1 VNKLKIISIHMQ
13 NFGPYINE
21 TIDFLELNEQRL
33 FLLEGKTGCGK
44 STIIDGVVFALY
56 GQDTKGRDEG
66 VRRNSAPEGVN
77 AEVSLEFEVEGAT
90 YRINRS
96 PQMKDPETGKTKKN
110 HSVDLAEI
118 DVNGTV
124 IAGRS
129 WDAVKEVSKQV
140 SDIIRLDVQQF
151 TKIVVLP
158 QGQFSKFLSSKSEER
173 QKLLEAIFPIDDW
186 KAIQATVKSL
196 AGDAR
201 TLKASLLDTAKQ
213 SAAVV
218 KNHTNTLLEISEDEH
233 DSERFKSIGEV
244 NKMYSESIEVLE
256 EASPKLEKQKADLL
270 AKQEELEEEKH
281 RIGDVERQNANI
293 EKLANLVKGK
303 EALNKLALTIEEN
316 QQALKNHHEAK
327 RLDAIWK
334 ALDTAKS
341 NVDTNE
347 ESITELL
354 KESQIK
360 ESTENLTQE
369 YIKHRVEKLGL
380 KISILKELASDQ
392 KQHKKLLSSLSGLEK
407 VFKLAKERCG
417 ELVLEQHQD
426 WACKIAQHSLTE
438 GEPCLVCGSEVH
450 PSPSLDNTESS
461 GALEKAIKQAEG
473 AEQKLLFANRK
484 VDELDLSIKEGLTL
498 LGIKENA
505 DLPSVDQY
513 TNMKSSFESLR
524 TLLVKR
530 DTLGDS
536 QTDCQNAWDSA
547 EKPTDMDSSD
557 RISAALMDNEMELK
571 LTNDVEDY
579 KANRAIN
586 NAELETDDIKEAEGK
601 SEVDVTTDKNNLN
614 IELNRFNGEKRTH
627 VVASARLTDLK
638 TSSSLLAEAKKE
650 YTNFASSVS
659 DLQWV
664 DEHLRGVNKG
674 GNMQMDIVA
683 WILRRWFEAALA
695 NANKR
700 LAQIGSGR
708 YSLEMTQTG
717 KQDKKTGLNIGVID
731 ALSDSL
737 QPRSTASLSGGESF
751 YISLALALGMSDVVS
766 EEAGGITLG
775 TLFID
780 EGFGTLDPETLD
792 DVMGVIDDVGGN
804 DRVIGLISH
813 VEALKQRIPSR
824 ISVTKEGDGTSTT
837 KVEA

>member
-1 VNKLKIISIHMQ
+1 MRIIRIHMK

-21 TIDFLELNEQRL
+21 KIDFRELNEQRL

-44 STIIDGVVFALY
+44 STIIDGVVFALF

-66 VRRNSAPEGVN
+66 VRRNSAPEGAN
-77 AEVSLEFEVEGAT
+77 AEVSLEFEVEGTT
-90 YRINRS
+90 YKINRS

-201 TLKASLLDTAKQ
+201 TQKASLLDTAKQ

-218 KNHTNTLLEISEDEH
+218 KNHTNTLLEISVDEN
-233 DSERFKSIGEV
+233 DSERFKSIAEV
-244 NKMYSESIEVLE
+244 DKMYSESVEVLKE
-256 EASPKLEKQKADLL
+256 TSPKLEKQNAEIL
-270 AKQEELEEEKH
+270 AKQKELDEEKK
-281 RIGDVERQNANI
+281 RIEDVERQNLNI
-293 EKLANLVKGK
+293 
-303 EALNKLALTIEEN
+303 NKLADLAKEKETLDKLAPTIEEH

-341 NVDTNE
+341 NIDANE

-360 ESTENLTQE
+360 ESIESLTQE
-369 YIKHRVEKLGL
+369 DITERVEELSL
-380 KISILKELASDQ
+380 KISILKDLDSDHQ
-392 KQHKKLLSSLSGLEK
+392 QHKKLLDSLSGLEE
-407 VFKLAKERCG
+407 VFKSAKERCG

-426 WACKIAQHSLTE
+426 WACKIAQHSLIE
-438 GEPCLVCGSEVH
+438 GEPCLVCGSENH
-450 PSPSLDNTESS
+450 PNPALDDTESS
-461 GALEKAIKQAEG
+461 GALEVAIKQAEE
-473 AEQKLLFANRK
+473 AEQKLLLANEK
-484 VDELDLSIKEGLTL
+484 VDELDLFVKEGLTL
-498 LGIKENA
+498 LGLKEHT

-513 TNMKSSFESLR
+513 VSMKSSFDSLR

-530 DTLGDS
+530 DTLVDS
-536 QTDCQNAWDSA
+536 KTDCQNAWDSA
-547 EKPTDMDSSD
+547 EKPTAMDSSEG
-557 RISAALMDNEMELK
+557 ISAALLDNETELK
-571 LTNDVEDY
+571 LTKDVEEY
-579 KANRAIN
+579 NAKRAIN
-586 NAELETDDIKEAEGK
+586 YADLDTDDVKEAEGK
-601 SEVDVTTDKNNLN
+601 SIVDVSKDKDNLN
-614 IELNRFNGEKRTH
+614 IKMNRFNSEKRTYI
-627 VVASARLTDLK
+627 VAKARLTDLK
-638 TSSSLLAEAKKE
+638 SSSASLEEAKEE

>member
-1 VNKLKIISIHMQ
+1 MK
-13 NFGPYINE
+13 NFGPYVNE
-21 TIDFLELNEQRL
+21 TIDFRELNEQRL

-66 VRRNSAPEGVN
+66 VRRNSAPDGAN
-77 AEVSLEFEVEGAT
+77 AEVTLEFEVDGT
-90 YRINRS
+90 MYRINRS
-96 PQMKDPETGKTKKN
+96 PQMKDPETGKKKKS

-118 DVNGTV
+118 DVNGSV

-129 WDAVKEVSKQV
+129 WSAIKEVAERV
-140 SDIIRLDVQQF
+140 AEIIRLDVHQF
-151 TKIVVLP
+151 TRIVVLP
-158 QGQFSKFLSSKSEER
+158 QGQFSKFLRSKSEER
-173 QKLLEAIFPIDDW
+173 QALLEAIFPIDDW
-186 KAIQATVKSL
+186 KAIQATVKNL
-196 AGDAR
+196 AADAR
-201 TLKASLLDTAKQ
+201 TQKASLLDAAKQ

-218 KNHTNTLLEISEDEH
+218 KSHTNTLLEISEDEH
-233 DSERFKSIGEV
+233 DSERFKSIADV
-244 NKMYSESIEVLE
+244 NNMHLESVEVLE
-256 EASPKLEKQKADLL
+256 EVSPKLEKENAELL
-270 AKQEELEEEKH
+270 AKQEELEEEKN
-281 RIGDVERQNANI
+281 RIQDVERQNANI
-293 EKLANLVKGK
+293 KKLANLKREK
-303 EALNKLALTIEEN
+303 ETLDKLAPSIEEN

-334 ALDTAKS
+334 ALDKAKS
-341 NVDTNE
+341 NVNTNE
-347 ESITELL
+347 ESITKLL
-354 KESQIK
+354 NESQI
-360 ESTENLTQE
+360 EASIEDLTQE
-369 YIKHRVEKLGL
+369 YCTEWVD
-380 KISILKELASDQ
+380 ELASKISVLRDLDSDQ
-392 KQHKKLLSSLSGLEK
+392 QEHINLLGSLSGLEEE
-407 VFKLAKERCG
+407 FKSAKERCG

-426 WACKIAQHSLTE
+426 WACKIAQQSLID
-438 GEPCLVCGSEVH
+438 GEPCLVCGSENH
-450 PSPSLDNTESS
+450 PSPAIDNMESS
-461 GALEKAIKQAEG
+461 GALEGAIGKAEK
-473 AEQKLLFANRK
+473 AEQKLLLANQK
-484 VDELDLSIKEGLTL
+484 VKELDLSIKEGLAL
-498 LGIKENA
+498 LGLKEHT

-513 TNMKSSFESLR
+513 VSLKSSFDSLR

-530 DTLGDS
+530 DTLVAT

-547 EKPTDMDSSD
+547 ERPTGMDSSEG
-557 RISAALMDNEMELK
+557 ISAALLDNEKELEFTK
-571 LTNDVEDY
+571 NVEGY
-579 KANRAIN
+579 QAKRAIN
-586 NAELETDDIKEAEGK
+586 ESELDTDDVKEAEGK
-601 SEVDVTTDKNNLN
+601 SVVDISKDKDNLEIEV
-614 IELNRFNGEKRTH
+614 NRFNIEKRTH
-627 VVASARLTDLK
+627 VVAMARLNDLK
-638 TSSSLLAEAKKE
+638 TSSASLAEAKEE

-813 VEALKQRIPSR
+813 VESLKQRISSR

-837 KVEA
+837 KVQA

>member
-1 VNKLKIISIHMQ
+1 MKIISIRMK
-13 NFGPYINE
+13 NFGPYVNE
-21 TIDFLELNEQRL
+21 TIDFRELNEQRL

-66 VRRNSAPEGVN
+66 VRRNSAPDGAN
-77 AEVSLEFEVEGAT
+77 AEVTLEFEVDGT
-90 YRINRS
+90 MYRINRS
-96 PQMKDPETGKTKKN
+96 PQMKDAETGKKKKN

-118 DVNGTV
+118 DVNGSV

-129 WDAVKEVSKQV
+129 WSAIKEVAERV
-140 SDIIRLDVQQF
+140 AEIIRLDVHQF
-151 TKIVVLP
+151 TRIVVLP
-158 QGQFSKFLSSKSEER
+158 QGQFSKFLRSKSEER
-173 QKLLEAIFPIDDW
+173 QALLEAIFPVDDW
-186 KAIQATVKSL
+186 KAIQATVKNL
-196 AGDAR
+196 AADAK
-201 TLKASLLDTAKQ
+201 TQKASLLDAAKQ

-218 KNHTNTLLEISEDEH
+218 KSHTNTLLEISEDEH
-233 DSERFKSIGEV
+233 DSERFKSIADV
-244 NKMYSESIEVLE
+244 NNMHLESVEVLAE
-256 EASPKLEKQKADLL
+256 VSPKLEKENAELL
-270 AKQEELEEEKH
+270 AKEEELEEEKN
-281 RIGDVERQNANI
+281 RIQDVERQNTNI
-293 EKLANLVKGK
+293 KKLANLKREK
-303 EALNKLALTIEEN
+303 ETLDKLAPSIEEN

-334 ALDTAKS
+334 ALDKAKS
-341 NVDTNE
+341 NVNANE
-347 ESITELL
+347 ERITKLL
-354 KESQIK
+354 NESQI
-360 ESTENLTQE
+360 EASIEDLTQE
-369 YIKHRVEKLGL
+369 YCTEWVD
-380 KISILKELASDQ
+380 ELASKISVLRDLDSNQ
-392 KQHKKLLSSLSGLEK
+392 QEHIKLLGSLSGLEEE
-407 VFKLAKERCG
+407 FKSAKERCG

-426 WACKIAQHSLTE
+426 WACKIAQHSLID
-438 GEPCLVCGSEVH
+438 GEPCLVCGSENH
-450 PSPSLDNTESS
+450 PSPAIDNMESS
-461 GALEKAIKQAEG
+461 GALGGAIEQAEE
-473 AEQKLLFANRK
+473 AEQKLLLADQK
-484 VDELDLSIKEGLTL
+484 VKDLDLSIKEGLAL
-498 LGIKENA
+498 LGLKEHT

-513 TNMKSSFESLR
+513 VSMKSSFDSLR

-530 DTLGDS
+530 DTLVDS

-547 EKPTDMDSSD
+547 ERPTDMDSSEG
-557 RISAALMDNEMELK
+557 ISAALLDNETELE
-571 LTNDVEDY
+571 LTKNVEGY
-579 KANRAIN
+579 QAKRAIN
-586 NAELETDDIKEAEGK
+586 ESELDTDDVKEAEGK
-601 SEVDVTTDKNNLN
+601 SVVDISKDKDNLE
-614 IELNRFNGEKRTH
+614 IEMNRFNIEKGTH
-627 VVASARLTDLK
+627 VVAMARLNALK
-638 TSSSLLAEAKKE
+638 TSSASLAEAKEE

-674 GNMQMDIVA
+674 GNLQMDIVA

-813 VEALKQRIPSR
+813 VESLKQRISSR

-837 KVEA
+837 KVQA

>member
-1 VNKLKIISIHMQ
+1 MK
-13 NFGPYINE
+13 NFGPYVNE
-21 TIDFLELNEQRL
+21 TIDFRELNEQRL

-66 VRRNSAPEGVN
+66 VRRNSAPDGAN
-77 AEVSLEFEVEGAT
+77 AEVTLEFEVDGT
-90 YRINRS
+90 MYRINRS
-96 PQMKDPETGKTKKN
+96 PQMKDPETGKKKKN

-118 DVNGTV
+118 DVNGSV

-129 WDAVKEVSKQV
+129 WSAIKEVAERV
-140 SDIIRLDVQQF
+140 AEIIRLDVHQF
-151 TKIVVLP
+151 TRIVVLP
-158 QGQFSKFLSSKSEER
+158 QGQFSKFLRSKSEER
-173 QKLLEAIFPIDDW
+173 QALLEAIFPIDDW
-186 KAIQATVKSL
+186 KAIQATVKNL
-196 AGDAR
+196 AADAR
-201 TLKASLLDTAKQ
+201 TQKASLLDAAKQ

-218 KNHTNTLLEISEDEH
+218 KSHTNTLLEISEDEH
-233 DSERFKSIGEV
+233 DSERFKSIADV
-244 NKMYSESIEVLE
+244 NNMHLESVEVLAE
-256 EASPKLEKQKADLL
+256 VSPKLEKENTELL
-270 AKQEELEEEKH
+270 AKQEELEEEKN
-281 RIGDVERQNANI
+281 RIQDVERQNANI
-293 EKLANLVKGK
+293 KKLANLKREK
-303 EALNKLALTIEEN
+303 ETLDKLAPSIEEN

-327 RLDAIWK
+327 RLDAIWR
-334 ALDTAKS
+334 ALDKAKS
-341 NVDTNE
+341 NVNANE
-347 ESITELL
+347 ESITKLL
-354 KESQIK
+354 NESQI
-360 ESTENLTQE
+360 EASIEDLTQE
-369 YIKHRVEKLGL
+369 YCTEWVD
-380 KISILKELASDQ
+380 ELASKISVLTDLDSDQ
-392 KQHKKLLSSLSGLEK
+392 QKHIKLLGSLSGLEEE
-407 VFKLAKERCG
+407 FKSAKERCG

-426 WACKIAQHSLTE
+426 WACKIAQHSLID
-438 GEPCLVCGSEVH
+438 GEPCLVCGSENH
-450 PSPSLDNTESS
+450 PSPAIDNMESS
-461 GALEKAIKQAEG
+461 GALEGAIEKAEK
-473 AEQKLLFANRK
+473 AEQKLLLANQK
-484 VDELDLSIKEGLTL
+484 VKELDLSIKEGLAL
-498 LGIKENA
+498 LGLKEHT

-513 TNMKSSFESLR
+513 VSLKSNFDSLR

-530 DTLGDS
+530 DTLVAT

-547 EKPTDMDSSD
+547 ERPTGMDSSEG
-557 RISAALMDNEMELK
+557 ISAALLDNEKELEFTK
-571 LTNDVEDY
+571 NVEGY
-579 KANRAIN
+579 QAKRAIN
-586 NAELETDDIKEAEGK
+586 ESELDTDDVKEAEGK
-601 SEVDVTTDKNNLN
+601 SEVDVSKDK
-614 IELNRFNGEKRTH
+614 EKFDAEMNRFNIEKRTH
-627 VVASARLTDLK
+627 VVAKARLTDLK
-638 TSSSLLAEAKKE
+638 TSSATLADAKEE

-737 QPRSTASLSGGESF
+737 KPRSTASLSGGESF

-813 VEALKQRIPSR
+813 VESLKQRISSR

-837 KVEA
+837 KVQA

>member
-1 VNKLKIISIHMQ
+1 LKIIRIHMK
-13 NFGPYINE
+13 NFGPYVNE
-21 TIDFLELNEQRL
+21 TIDFRELNEQRL

-66 VRRNSAPEGVN
+66 VRRNSAPEGAN
-77 AEVSLEFEVEGAT
+77 AEVTLEFEVDGT
-90 YRINRS
+90 MYRINRS
-96 PQMKDPETGKTKKN
+96 PQMKDPETGKKKKN
-110 HSVDLAEI
+110 HSVALAEI
-118 DVNGTV
+118 DVNGSV
-124 IAGRS
+124 IAGRTWS
-129 WDAVKEVSKQV
+129 AIKGVTEEVAR
-140 SDIIRLDVQQF
+140 IIRLDVHQF
-151 TKIVVLP
+151 TRIVVLP

-173 QKLLEAIFPIDDW
+173 QALLEAIFPIDDW
-186 KAIQATVKSL
+186 KAIQSTVKNL
-196 AGDAR
+196 AADAR
-201 TLKASLLDTAKQ
+201 NQTTSLLDAAKQ

-218 KNHTNTLLEISEDEH
+218 KSHTNILLELSEDEH
-233 DSERFKSIGEV
+233 DSERFKSIAEV
-244 NKMYSESIEVLE
+244 NKMYSESVEVLAE
-256 EASPKLEKQKADLL
+256 VSPKLEEKNAELL
-270 AKQEELEEEKH
+270 AKQEELEEEKN
-281 RIGDVERQNANI
+281 RIQDVERRNANI
-293 EKLANLVKGK
+293 EKLANLNK
-303 EALNKLALTIEEN
+303 EKEILDTLAPSIEEH

-327 RLDAIWK
+327 RLDGIWK
-334 ALDTAKS
+334 ALDKAKS
-341 NVDTNE
+341 NVNANE

-354 KESQIK
+354 NESQI
-360 ESTENLTQE
+360 EASIEDLTQE
-369 YIKHRVEKLGL
+369 YCTERVDELAL
-380 KISILKELASDQ
+380 KISILRDLDSDRQ
-392 KQHKKLLSSLSGLEK
+392 EHTRLHGSLSGLEEE
-407 VFKLAKERCG
+407 FKSAKERCG

-426 WACKIAQHSLTE
+426 WACKIAQHSLIE
-438 GEPCLVCGSEVH
+438 GEPCLVCGSENH
-450 PSPSLDNTESS
+450 PSPAIDNMESS
-461 GALEKAIKQAEG
+461 GALEGAIEQAEE
-473 AEQKLLFANRK
+473 AEQKLLLANQK
-484 VDELDLSIKEGLTL
+484 VNELDLSIKEGLGL
-498 LGIKENA
+498 LGLKEHT

-513 TNMKSSFESLR
+513 VSMKSSFDSLR

-530 DTLGDS
+530 DTLVDS

-547 EKPTDMDSSD
+547 ERPTGMDSSEG
-557 RISAALMDNEMELK
+557 ISAALLDNETEQELT
-571 LTNDVEDY
+571 TNVEGY
-579 KANRAIN
+579 QAKRAIN
-586 NAELETDDIKEAEGK
+586 ESELDTDDVKEAEGK
-601 SEVDVTTDKNNLN
+601 SEVDVSKDK
-614 IELNRFNGEKRTH
+614 EKFDAEMNRFDIEKRTH
-627 VVASARLTDLK
+627 AVAKARLTDLK
-638 TSSSLLAEAKKE
+638 TSSATLAEAKEE

-664 DEHLRGVNKG
+664 DEHLRGVNRG

-813 VEALKQRIPSR
+813 VESLKQRISSR
-824 ISVTKEGDGTSTT
+824 ISVKKEGDGTSTT

>member
-1 VNKLKIISIHMQ
+1 MKIIGIHMK
-13 NFGPYINE
+13 NFGPYVNE
-21 TIDFLELNEQRL
+21 TIDFRELNEQRL

-66 VRRNSAPEGVN
+66 VRRNSAPEGAN
-77 AEVSLEFEVEGAT
+77 AEVTLEFEVDGT
-90 YRINRS
+90 MYRINRS
-96 PQMKDPETGKTKKN
+96 PQMKDPETGKKKKN
-110 HSVDLAEI
+110 HSVALAEI
-118 DVNGTV
+118 DVNGSV

-129 WDAVKEVSKQV
+129 WSAIKEVAERV
-140 SDIIRLDVQQF
+140 AEIIRLDVHQF
-151 TKIVVLP
+151 TRIVVLP
-158 QGQFSKFLSSKSEER
+158 QGQFSKFLRSKSEER
-173 QKLLEAIFPIDDW
+173 QALLEAIFPIDDW
-186 KAIQATVKSL
+186 KAIQASVNKL
-196 AGDAR
+196 AGEAKKE
-201 TLKASLLDTAKQ
+201 KASLLDAAKQ

-218 KNHTNTLLEISEDEH
+218 KSHTNTLLELSGDEH
-233 DSERFKSIGEV
+233 DSERFKSIADV
-244 NKMYSESIEVLE
+244 NNMHLESVEVLAE
-256 EASPKLEKQKADLL
+256 VSSKLEEKNAELL
-270 AKQEELEEEKH
+270 AKQEELDEDKN
-281 RIGDVERQNANI
+281 RIQDVERRNANI
-293 EKLANLVKGK
+293 KKLAILKK
-303 EALNKLALTIEEN
+303 EKETLDKLAPSIEEN

-334 ALDTAKS
+334 ALDKAKS
-341 NVDTNE
+341 NVNANE
-347 ESITELL
+347 KSITKLL
-354 KESQIK
+354 NESQI
-360 ESTENLTQE
+360 EASIEDLTQE
-369 YIKHRVEKLGL
+369 YCTERVDELAP
-380 KISILKELASDQ
+380 KISILRDLDSDQ
-392 KQHKKLLSSLSGLEK
+392 QEHTKLHGSLSGLEEE
-407 VFKLAKERCG
+407 FKSAKERCG
-417 ELVLEQHQD
+417 GLVLEQHQD
-426 WACKIAQHSLTE
+426 WACKIAQHSLID
-438 GEPCLVCGSEVH
+438 GEPCLVCGSENH
-450 PSPSLDNTESS
+450 PSPAIDNMESS
-461 GALEKAIKQAEG
+461 GALEGAIEQAEE
-473 AEQKLLFANRK
+473 AEQKLLLANQK
-484 VDELDLSIKEGLTL
+484 VKELDLSIKEGLAL
-498 LGIKENA
+498 LGLKEHT

-513 TNMKSSFESLR
+513 VSMKSSFDSLR

-530 DTLGDS
+530 DTLVDS

-547 EKPTDMDSSD
+547 ERPTGMDSSEG
-557 RISAALMDNEMELK
+557 ISAALLDNETEQELT
-571 LTNDVEDY
+571 TNVEGY
-579 KANRAIN
+579 QAKRAIN
-586 NAELETDDIKEAEGK
+586 ESELDTDDVKEAEGK
-601 SEVDVTTDKNNLN
+601 SEVNVSKDK
-614 IELNRFNGEKRTH
+614 EKFDAEMNRFNIEKRTH
-627 VVASARLTDLK
+627 VVAKARLTDLK
-638 TSSSLLAEAKKE
+638 TSSATLAEAKEE

-695 NANKR
+695 NANNR

-813 VEALKQRIPSR
+813 VESLKQRISSR
-824 ISVTKEGDGTSTT
+824 ISVKKEGDGTSTT

>member
-1 VNKLKIISIHMQ
+1 MK
-13 NFGPYINE
+13 NFGPYVNE
-21 TIDFLELNEQRL
+21 TIDFRELNEQRL

-66 VRRNSAPEGVN
+66 VRRNSAQEGAN
-77 AEVSLEFEVEGAT
+77 AEVTLEFEVDGT
-90 YRINRS
+90 MYRINRS
-96 PQMKDPETGKTKKN
+96 PQMKDPETGKKKKN
-110 HSVDLAEI
+110 HSVALAEI
-118 DVNGTV
+118 DVNGSV

-129 WDAVKEVSKQV
+129 WSAIKEVAERV
-140 SDIIRLDVQQF
+140 AEIIRLDVHQF
-151 TKIVVLP
+151 TRIVVLP
-158 QGQFSKFLSSKSEER
+158 QGQFSKFLRSKSEER
-173 QKLLEAIFPIDDW
+173 QALLEAIFPIDDW
-186 KAIQATVKSL
+186 KAIQATVKNL
-196 AGDAR
+196 AADAR
-201 TLKASLLDTAKQ
+201 TQKASLLDAAKQ

-218 KNHTNTLLEISEDEH
+218 KSHTNTLLELSEDEH
-233 DSERFKSIGEV
+233 DSERFKSIADV
-244 NKMYSESIEVLE
+244 NIMHLESVEVLAE
-256 EASPKLEKQKADLL
+256 VSSKLEEKNAELL
-270 AKQEELEEEKH
+270 AKQEELEEEKN
-281 RIGDVERQNANI
+281 RIQDLERRNANI
-293 EKLANLVKGK
+293 KKLANLNK
-303 EALNKLALTIEEN
+303 EKETLDTLAPSIEEN

-334 ALDTAKS
+334 ALDKAKS
-341 NVDTNE
+341 NVNANE

-354 KESQIK
+354 NESQI
-360 ESTENLTQE
+360 EASIEDLSQE
-369 YIKHRVEKLGL
+369 YCTERIDELAP
-380 KISILKELASDQ
+380 KISILRDLDSDKREHTKLLGSLSELA
-392 KQHKKLLSSLSGLEK
+392 EE
-407 VFKLAKERCG
+407 FKLAKERCG

-426 WACKIAQHSLTE
+426 WACKIAQHSLID
-438 GEPCLVCGSEVH
+438 GEPCLVCGSENH
-450 PSPSLDNTESS
+450 PSPAIDNMELS
-461 GALEKAIKQAEG
+461 GALEGAIEQAEE
-473 AEQKLLFANRK
+473 ARQKLLLANQK
-484 VDELDLSIKEGLTL
+484 VEELDLSIKEGLAL
-498 LGIKENA
+498 LGLKEHT
-505 DLPSVDQY
+505 DLTSVDQY
-513 TNMKSSFESLR
+513 VSMKSSFDSLR
-524 TLLVKR
+524 TLLDKR
-530 DTLGDS
+530 DTLVDS

-547 EKPTDMDSSD
+547 ERPTGMDSSEG
-557 RISAALMDNEMELK
+557 ISAALLDNETELEFTK
-571 LTNDVEDY
+571 NVEGY
-579 KANRAIN
+579 QAKRAIN
-586 NAELETDDIKEAEGK
+586 ESELDTDDVKEAEGQ
-601 SEVDVTTDKNNLN
+601 SEVDVSKDK
-614 IELNRFNGEKRTH
+614 EKFDAEMNRFNTEKRTH
-627 VVASARLTDLK
+627 VVAKARLNDLK
-638 TSSSLLAEAKKE
+638 TSSATLAEAKEE
-650 YTNFASSVS
+650 YSNFASSVS

-813 VEALKQRIPSR
+813 VESLKQRISSR

-837 KVEA
+837 IVEA

>member
-1 VNKLKIISIHMQ
+1 LKIIRIHMK
-13 NFGPYINE
+13 NFGPYVNE
-21 TIDFLELNEQRL
+21 TIDFRELNEQRL

-66 VRRNSAPEGVN
+66 VRRNSAPEGAN
-77 AEVSLEFEVEGAT
+77 AEVTLEFEVDGT
-90 YRINRS
+90 MYRINRS
-96 PQMKDPETGKTKKN
+96 PQMKDPETGKKKKN
-110 HSVDLAEI
+110 HSVALAEI
-118 DVNGTV
+118 DVNGSV
-124 IAGRS
+124 IAGRTWS
-129 WDAVKEVSKQV
+129 AIKGVTEEVAR
-140 SDIIRLDVQQF
+140 IIRLDVHQF
-151 TKIVVLP
+151 TRIVVLP

-173 QKLLEAIFPIDDW
+173 QALLEAIFPIDDW
-186 KAIQATVKSL
+186 KAIQTTVKNL
-196 AGDAR
+196 AAEAR
-201 TLKASLLDTAKQ
+201 NQGASLLDAAKQ

-218 KNHTNTLLEISEDEH
+218 KSHTNTLLELSEDEH
-233 DSERFKSIGEV
+233 DSERFKSIADV
-244 NKMYSESIEVLE
+244 NNMHLESVEVLAE
-256 EASPKLEKQKADLL
+256 VSPKLEEKNAELL
-270 AKQEELEEEKH
+270 AKQEELEEDKN
-281 RIGDVERQNANI
+281 RIQDVERRNANI
-293 EKLANLVKGK
+293 KKLANLKK
-303 EALNKLALTIEEN
+303 EKETLDKLAPSIEEN

-334 ALDTAKS
+334 ALDKAKS
-341 NVDTNE
+341 NVNANE

-354 KESQIK
+354 NESQI
-360 ESTENLTQE
+360 EASIEDLTQE
-369 YIKHRVEKLGL
+369 YCTERVDELAL
-380 KISILKELASDQ
+380 KISILRDLDSDQ
-392 KQHKKLLSSLSGLEK
+392 QEHTKLHGSLSGLEEE
-407 VFKLAKERCG
+407 FKSAKERCG

-426 WACKIAQHSLTE
+426 WACKIAQHSLID
-438 GEPCLVCGSEVH
+438 GEPCLVCGSENH
-450 PSPSLDNTESS
+450 PSPAIDNMESS
-461 GALEKAIKQAEG
+461 GTLEGAIEQAEE
-473 AEQKLLFANRK
+473 AEQKLLLANQK
-484 VDELDLSIKEGLTL
+484 VKELDLSIKEGLAL
-498 LGIKENA
+498 LGVKEHT

-513 TNMKSSFESLR
+513 VGMKSRFDSLR

-530 DTLGDS
+530 DTLVDS

-547 EKPTDMDSSD
+547 ERPTGMDSSEG
-557 RISAALMDNEMELK
+557 ISAALLDNETELEFTK
-571 LTNDVEDY
+571 NVEGY
-579 KANRAIN
+579 QAKRAIN
-586 NAELETDDIKEAEGK
+586 ESELDTDDVKEAEGQ
-601 SEVDVTTDKNNLN
+601 SEVDVSKDK
-614 IELNRFNGEKRTH
+614 EKFDAEMNRFNNEKRTH
-627 VVASARLTDLK
+627 VVAKARLNDLK
-638 TSSSLLAEAKKE
+638 ISSATLAEAKEE

-813 VEALKQRIPSR
+813 VESLKQRISSR
-824 ISVTKEGDGTSTT
+824 ISVKKEGDGTSTT

>member
-1 VNKLKIISIHMQ
+1 MKIISIHMK
-13 NFGPYINE
+13 NFGPYVNE
-21 TIDFLELNEQRL
+21 TIDFRELNEQRL

-66 VRRNSAPEGVN
+66 VRRNSAPEGAN
-77 AEVSLEFEVEGAT
+77 AEVTLEFEVDGT
-90 YRINRS
+90 MYRINRS
-96 PQMKDPETGKTKKN
+96 PQMKDPETGKKKKN
-110 HSVDLAEI
+110 HSVALAEI
-118 DVNGTV
+118 DVNGSV

-129 WDAVKEVSKQV
+129 WSAIKEVAERV
-140 SDIIRLDVQQF
+140 AEIIRLDVHQF
-151 TKIVVLP
+151 TRIVVLP
-158 QGQFSKFLSSKSEER
+158 QGQFSKFLRSKSEER
-173 QKLLEAIFPIDDW
+173 QALLEAIFPIDDW
-186 KAIQATVKSL
+186 KAIQASVNKL
-196 AGDAR
+196 AGEAKKE
-201 TLKASLLDTAKQ
+201 KASLLDAAKQ

-218 KNHTNTLLEISEDEH
+218 KSHTNTLLELSEDEH
-233 DSERFKSIGEV
+233 DSERFKSIADV
-244 NKMYSESIEVLE
+244 NNMHLESVEVLAE
-256 EASPKLEKQKADLL
+256 VSSKLEEKNAELL
-270 AKQEELEEEKH
+270 AKQEELDEDKN
-281 RIGDVERQNANI
+281 RIQDLERRNANI
-293 EKLANLVKGK
+293 KKLANLNK
-303 EALNKLALTIEEN
+303 EKEILDTLAPSIEEN

-334 ALDTAKS
+334 ALDKAKS
-341 NVDTNE
+341 NVNANE

-354 KESQIK
+354 NESQI
-360 ESTENLTQE
+360 EASIEDLTQDYCTE
-369 YIKHRVEKLGL
+369 RIDELAP
-380 KISILKELASDQ
+380 KISVLRDLDSDQ
-392 KQHKKLLSSLSGLEK
+392 KEHTKLLGSLSELEEE
-407 VFKLAKERCG
+407 FKLAKERFG
-417 ELVLEQHQD
+417 ELVLERYQD
-426 WACKIAQHSLTE
+426 WACKIAQHSLID
-438 GEPCLVCGSEVH
+438 GEPCLVCGSESH
-450 PSPSLDNTESS
+450 PSPAIDNMESS
-461 GALEKAIKQAEG
+461 GALEGANEQVEE
-473 AEQKLLFANRK
+473 AEQKLLLANQK
-484 VDELDLSIKEGLTL
+484 VKELDLSVKEGLDL
-498 LGIKENA
+498 FGLKEHT

-513 TNMKSSFESLR
+513 VSLKSSFDSLR

-530 DTLGDS
+530 DTLVAT

-547 EKPTDMDSSD
+547 ERPTGMDSSEG
-557 RISAALMDNEMELK
+557 ISAALLDNETELEFTK
-571 LTNDVEDY
+571 NVEGY
-579 KANRAIN
+579 QAKRAIN
-586 NAELETDDIKEAEGK
+586 ESELDTDDVKEAEGK
-601 SEVDVTTDKNNLN
+601 FEVDVSKDK
-614 IELNRFNGEKRTH
+614 EKFDAEMNRFNTEKRTH
-627 VVASARLTDLK
+627 VVAKARLTDLK
-638 TSSSLLAEAKKE
+638 TSSATLAEAKEE

-813 VEALKQRIPSR
+813 LESLKQRISSR

-837 KVEA
+837 MVEA

>member
-1 VNKLKIISIHMQ
+1 MK
-13 NFGPYINE
+13 NFGPYVNE
-21 TIDFLELNEQRL
+21 TIDFRELNEQRL

-66 VRRNSAPEGVN
+66 VRRNSAPEGAN
-77 AEVSLEFEVEGAT
+77 AEVSLEFEVDGT
-90 YRINRS
+90 MYRINRS

-110 HSVDLAEI
+110 HSVDLAEV
-118 DVNGTV
+118 DVNGSV
-124 IAGRS
+124 IAGRTWS
-129 WDAVKEVSKQV
+129 AIKGVADEVAR
-140 SDIIRLDVQQF
+140 IIRLDVHQF
-151 TKIVVLP
+151 TRIVVLP

-173 QKLLEAIFPIDDW
+173 QALLEAIFPIDDW
-186 KAIQATVKSL
+186 KAIQSTVKNL
-196 AGDAR
+196 AADAR
-201 TLKASLLDTAKQ
+201 NQTTSLLDAAKQ

-218 KNHTNTLLEISEDEH
+218 KSHTNILLELSEDEH
-233 DSERFKSIGEV
+233 DSERFKSIAEV
-244 NKMYSESIEVLE
+244 NKMYSESVEVLAE
-256 EASPKLEKQKADLL
+256 VSPKLEEKNAELL
-270 AKQEELEEEKH
+270 AKQEELEEEKN
-281 RIGDVERQNANI
+281 RIQDVERRNANI
-293 EKLANLVKGK
+293 EKLANLNK
-303 EALNKLALTIEEN
+303 EKEILDTLAPSIEEH

-327 RLDAIWK
+327 RLDGIWK
-334 ALDTAKS
+334 ALDKAKS
-341 NVDTNE
+341 NVNANE

-354 KESQIK
+354 NESQI
-360 ESTENLTQE
+360 EASIEDLTQE
-369 YIKHRVEKLGL
+369 YCTERVDELAL
-380 KISILKELASDQ
+380 KISILRDLDSDRQ
-392 KQHKKLLSSLSGLEK
+392 EHTRLHGSLSGLEEE
-407 VFKLAKERCG
+407 FKSAKERCG

-426 WACKIAQHSLTE
+426 WACKIAQHSLIE
-438 GEPCLVCGSEVH
+438 GEPCLVCGSENH
-450 PSPSLDNTESS
+450 PSPAIDNMESS
-461 GALEKAIKQAEG
+461 GALEGAIEQAEE
-473 AEQKLLFANRK
+473 AEQKLLLANQK
-484 VDELDLSIKEGLTL
+484 VNELDLSIKEGLGL
-498 LGIKENA
+498 LGLKEHT

-513 TNMKSSFESLR
+513 VSMKSSFDSLR

-530 DTLGDS
+530 DTLVDS

-547 EKPTDMDSSD
+547 ERPTGMDSSEG
-557 RISAALMDNEMELK
+557 ISAALLDNETEQELT
-571 LTNDVEDY
+571 TNVEGY
-579 KANRAIN
+579 QAKRAIN
-586 NAELETDDIKEAEGK
+586 ESELDTDDVKEAEGK
-601 SEVDVTTDKNNLN
+601 SEVDVSKDK
-614 IELNRFNGEKRTH
+614 EKFDAEMNRFDIEKRTH
-627 VVASARLTDLK
+627 AVAKARLTDLK
-638 TSSSLLAEAKKE
+638 TSSATLAEAKEE

-664 DEHLRGVNKG
+664 DEHLRGVNRG

-813 VEALKQRIPSR
+813 VESLKQRISSR
-824 ISVTKEGDGTSTT
+824 ISVKKEGDGTSTT

>member
-1 VNKLKIISIHMQ
+1 MK
-13 NFGPYINE
+13 NFGPYVNE
-21 TIDFLELNEQRL
+21 TIDFRELNEQRL

-66 VRRNSAPEGVN
+66 VRRNSAPEGAN
-77 AEVSLEFEVEGAT
+77 AEVTLEFEVDGTT

-96 PQMKDPETGKTKKN
+96 PQMKDPETGKKKKY

-118 DVNGTV
+118 DVNGSV

-129 WDAVKEVSKQV
+129 WSAIKEVAERV
-140 SDIIRLDVQQF
+140 AEIIRLDVHQF
-151 TKIVVLP
+151 TRIVVLP
-158 QGQFSKFLSSKSEER
+158 QGQFSKFLRSKSEER
-173 QKLLEAIFPIDDW
+173 QALLEAIFPIDDW
-186 KAIQATVKSL
+186 KAIQATVKNL
-196 AGDAR
+196 AADAR
-201 TLKASLLDTAKQ
+201 TQKASLLDAAKQ

-218 KNHTNTLLEISEDEH
+218 KSHTNTLLEISEDEH
-233 DSERFKSIGEV
+233 DSERFKSIADV
-244 NKMYSESIEVLE
+244 NNMHLESVEVLAE
-256 EASPKLEKQKADLL
+256 VSPKLEKENAELL
-270 AKQEELEEEKH
+270 AKQEELEEEKN
-281 RIGDVERQNANI
+281 RIQDVERQNANI
-293 EKLANLVKGK
+293 KKLANLKREK
-303 EALNKLALTIEEN
+303 ETLDKLAPSIEEN

-334 ALDTAKS
+334 ALDKAKS
-341 NVDTNE
+341 NVNTNE
-347 ESITELL
+347 ESITKLL
-354 KESQIK
+354 NESQI
-360 ESTENLTQE
+360 EASIEDLTQE
-369 YIKHRVEKLGL
+369 YCTEWVD
-380 KISILKELASDQ
+380 ELASKISVLRDLDSDQ
-392 KQHKKLLSSLSGLEK
+392 QEHIKLLGSLSGLEEE
-407 VFKLAKERCG
+407 FKSAKERCG

-426 WACKIAQHSLTE
+426 WACKIAQHSLID
-438 GEPCLVCGSEVH
+438 GEPCLVCGSENH
-450 PSPSLDNTESS
+450 PSPAIDNMESS
-461 GALEKAIKQAEG
+461 GALEGAIEKAEK
-473 AEQKLLFANRK
+473 AEQKLLLANQK
-484 VDELDLSIKEGLTL
+484 VKELDLSIKEGLAL
-498 LGIKENA
+498 LGLKEHT

-513 TNMKSSFESLR
+513 VSLKSSFESLR

-530 DTLGDS
+530 DTLVAT

-547 EKPTDMDSSD
+547 ERPTGMDSSEG
-557 RISAALMDNEMELK
+557 ISAALLDNEKELEFTK
-571 LTNDVEDY
+571 NVEGY
-579 KANRAIN
+579 QAKRAIN
-586 NAELETDDIKEAEGK
+586 ESELDTDDVKEAEGK
-601 SEVDVTTDKNNLN
+601 SEVDVGKDK
-614 IELNRFNGEKRTH
+614 EKFDAEMNRFNVEKGTH
-627 VVASARLTDLK
+627 VVAKARLTDLK
-638 TSSSLLAEAKKE
+638 TSSATLAEAKEE

-737 QPRSTASLSGGESF
+737 KPRSTASLSGGESF

-813 VEALKQRIPSR
+813 VESLKQRISSR

-837 KVEA
+837 KVQA

>member
-1 VNKLKIISIHMQ
+1 MK
-13 NFGPYINE
+13 NFGPYVNE
-21 TIDFLELNEQRL
+21 TIDFRELNEQRL

-66 VRRNSAPEGVN
+66 VRRNSAPDGAN
-77 AEVSLEFEVEGAT
+77 AEVTLEFEVDGT
-90 YRINRS
+90 MYRINRS
-96 PQMKDPETGKTKKN
+96 PQMKDIETGKKKKN

-118 DVNGTV
+118 DVNGSV

-129 WDAVKEVSKQV
+129 WSAIKEVAERV
-140 SDIIRLDVQQF
+140 AEIIRLDVHQF
-151 TKIVVLP
+151 TRIVVLP
-158 QGQFSKFLSSKSEER
+158 QGQFSKFLRSKSEER
-173 QKLLEAIFPIDDW
+173 QALLEAIFPIDDW
-186 KAIQATVKSL
+186 KAIQATVKNL
-196 AGDAR
+196 AADAR
-201 TLKASLLDTAKQ
+201 TQKASLLDAAKQ

-218 KNHTNTLLEISEDEH
+218 KSHTNTLLEISEDEH
-233 DSERFKSIGEV
+233 DSERFKSIADV
-244 NKMYSESIEVLE
+244 NNMHLESVEVLAE
-256 EASPKLEKQKADLL
+256 VSPKLEKENAELL
-270 AKQEELEEEKH
+270 AKQEELEEEKN
-281 RIGDVERQNANI
+281 RIQDVERQNANI
-293 EKLANLVKGK
+293 KKLANLKK
-303 EALNKLALTIEEN
+303 EKETLDKLAPSIEEN
-316 QQALKNHHEAK
+316 QQSLKNHHEAK

-334 ALDTAKS
+334 ALDKAKS
-341 NVDTNE
+341 NVNTNE
-347 ESITELL
+347 ESITKLL
-354 KESQIK
+354 NESQI
-360 ESTENLTQE
+360 EASIEDLTQE
-369 YIKHRVEKLGL
+369 YCTEWVD
-380 KISILKELASDQ
+380 ELASKISVLRDLDSDQ
-392 KQHKKLLSSLSGLEK
+392 QEHIKLLGSLSGLEEE
-407 VFKLAKERCG
+407 FKSAKERCG

-426 WACKIAQHSLTE
+426 WACKIAQQSLID
-438 GEPCLVCGSEVH
+438 GEPCLVCGSENH
-450 PSPSLDNTESS
+450 PSPAIDNMESS
-461 GALEKAIKQAEG
+461 GALEGAIEKAEK
-473 AEQKLLFANRK
+473 AEQKLLLANQK
-484 VDELDLSIKEGLTL
+484 VKELDLSIKEGLAL
-498 LGIKENA
+498 LGLKEHT

-513 TNMKSSFESLR
+513 VSLKSSFDSLR

-530 DTLGDS
+530 DTLVAT

-547 EKPTDMDSSD
+547 ERPTGMDSSEG
-557 RISAALMDNEMELK
+557 ISAALLDNEKELEFTK
-571 LTNDVEDY
+571 NVEGY
-579 KANRAIN
+579 QAKRAIN
-586 NAELETDDIKEAEGK
+586 ESELDTDDVKEAEGK
-601 SEVDVTTDKNNLN
+601 SEVDVSKDK
-614 IELNRFNGEKRTH
+614 EKFDAEMNRFNIEKRTH
-627 VVASARLTDLK
+627 VVAKARLTDLK
-638 TSSSLLAEAKKE
+638 TSSATLADAKEE

-674 GNMQMDIVA
+674 GDMQMDIVA

-813 VEALKQRIPSR
+813 VESLKQRISSR

-837 KVEA
+837 KVQA

>member
-1 VNKLKIISIHMQ
+1 MK

-21 TIDFLELNEQRL
+21 MIDFRELNEQRL

-66 VRRNSAPEGVN
+66 VRRNSAPEGAN
-77 AEVSLEFEVEGAT
+77 AEVSLEFEVDGT
-90 YRINRS
+90 MYRINRS
-96 PQMKDPETGKTKKN
+96 PQMKDIETGKKKKN

-118 DVNGTV
+118 DINGSV

-129 WDAVKEVSKQV
+129 WSAVKEVAERV
-140 SDIIRLDVQQF
+140 AEIIRLDIHQF
-151 TKIVVLP
+151 TRIVVLP
-158 QGQFSKFLSSKSEER
+158 QGQFSKFLKSKSEER
-173 QKLLEAIFPIDDW
+173 QALLEAIFPIDDW
-186 KAIQATVKSL
+186 KAIQASVNKL
-196 AGDAR
+196 AGEAKKE
-201 TLKASLLDTAKQ
+201 KASLLDAAKQ

-218 KNHTNTLLEISEDEH
+218 KSHTNTLLEISEDEYG
-233 DSERFKSIGEV
+233 SERFKSITEV
-244 NKMYSESIEVLE
+244 NNMYAAAVEVLA
-256 EASPKLEKQKADLL
+256 EASPELEKKKAELL
-270 AKQEELEEEKH
+270 AKQNELDEEKN
-281 RIGDVERQNANI
+281 RIQDVERQNANI
-293 EKLANLVKGK
+293 EKLANLRK
-303 EALNKLALTIEEN
+303 EKENLDKLAPSIVEN

-327 RLDAIWK
+327 TLDAIWK
-334 ALDTAKS
+334 ALDKAKS
-341 NVDTNE
+341 NFNANE

-360 ESTENLTQE
+360 ASIEDLTQE
-369 YIKHRVEKLGL
+369 YTTERVDELDL
-380 KISILKELASDQ
+380 KISALRDLDSDQ
-392 KQHKKLLSSLSGLEK
+392 QQHTKLLGSLSGLEEE
-407 VFKLAKERCG
+407 FKSAKERCG

-426 WACKIAQHSLTE
+426 WACKIAQHSLID
-438 GEPCLVCGSEVH
+438 GEPCLVCGSENH
-450 PSPSLDNTESS
+450 PSPAIDNTELS
-461 GALEKAIKQAEG
+461 GALEGAIEQAEE
-473 AEQKLLFANRK
+473 AEQKLLLANQK
-484 VDELDLSIKEGLTL
+484 VKELDLSIKEGLAL
-498 LGIKENA
+498 LGLEEHT
-505 DLPSVDQY
+505 DLPSVDPY
-513 TNMKSSFESLR
+513 MSMKSSFDSLR

-530 DTLGDS
+530 DTLVDS

-547 EKPTDMDSSD
+547 EKPTGMDSSEG
-557 RISAALMDNEMELK
+557 ISAALLDNETELG
-571 LTNDVEDY
+571 LTKIVEDY
-579 KANRAIN
+579 KAKRAIN
-586 NAELETDDIKEAEGK
+586 SAELDTEDVKEAEGK
-601 SEVDVTTDKNNLN
+601 SVVDVSKDKDNLK
-614 IELNRFNGEKRTH
+614 IEMDRFNIEKRTH
-627 VVASARLTDLK
+627 VVAMARLNDLK
-638 TSSSLLAEAKKE
+638 TSSATLAEAKEE

-737 QPRSTASLSGGESF
+737 KPRSTASLSGGESF

-813 VEALKQRIPSR
+813 VESLKQRISSR

-837 KVEA
+837 KVQA

>member
-1 VNKLKIISIHMQ
+1 MK
-13 NFGPYINE
+13 NFGPYVNE
-21 TIDFLELNEQRL
+21 TIDFRELNEQRL

-44 STIIDGVVFALY
+44 STIIDGVVFVLY

-66 VRRNSAPEGVN
+66 VRRNSAPEGAN
-77 AEVSLEFEVEGAT
+77 AEVTLEFEVDGT
-90 YRINRS
+90 MYRINRS
-96 PQMKDPETGKTKKN
+96 PQMKDPETGKKKKN
-110 HSVDLAEI
+110 HSVALAEI
-118 DVNGTV
+118 DVNGSV

-129 WDAVKEVSKQV
+129 WSAIKEVAERV
-140 SDIIRLDVQQF
+140 AEIIRLDVHQF
-151 TKIVVLP
+151 TRIVVLP
-158 QGQFSKFLSSKSEER
+158 QGQFSKFLRSKSEER
-173 QKLLEAIFPIDDW
+173 QALLEAIFPIDDW
-186 KAIQATVKSL
+186 KAIQATVKNL
-196 AGDAR
+196 AADAR
-201 TLKASLLDTAKQ
+201 TQKASLLDAAKQ

-218 KNHTNTLLEISEDEH
+218 KSHTNTLLEISEDEH
-233 DSERFKSIGEV
+233 DSERFKSIADV
-244 NKMYSESIEVLE
+244 NNMHLESVEVLAE
-256 EASPKLEKQKADLL
+256 VSPKLEKENAELL
-270 AKQEELEEEKH
+270 AKQEELEEEKN
-281 RIGDVERQNANI
+281 RIQDVERQNANI
-293 EKLANLVKGK
+293 KKLANLKREK
-303 EALNKLALTIEEN
+303 ETLDKLAPSIEEN

-334 ALDTAKS
+334 ALDKAKS
-341 NVDTNE
+341 NVNANE
-347 ESITELL
+347 KSITKLL
-354 KESQIK
+354 NESQI
-360 ESTENLTQE
+360 EASIEDLTQE
-369 YIKHRVEKLGL
+369 YCTEWVD
-380 KISILKELASDQ
+380 ELASKISVLRDLDSDQ
-392 KQHKKLLSSLSGLEK
+392 QEHIKLLGSLSGLEEE
-407 VFKLAKERCG
+407 FKSAKERCG

-426 WACKIAQHSLTE
+426 WACKIAQHSLID
-438 GEPCLVCGSEVH
+438 GEPCLVCGSENH
-450 PSPSLDNTESS
+450 PSPATDNMESS
-461 GALEKAIKQAEG
+461 GALEGAIEQAEE
-473 AEQKLLFANRK
+473 AEQKLLLANQK
-484 VDELDLSIKEGLTL
+484 VKELDLSIKEGLTL
-498 LGIKENA
+498 LGLKELT

-513 TNMKSSFESLR
+513 VSMKSSFDSLR
-524 TLLVKR
+524 TLLDKR
-530 DTLGDS
+530 DTLIDS

-547 EKPTDMDSSD
+547 ERPTGMDSSEG
-557 RISAALMDNEMELK
+557 ISAALLDNETELE
-571 LTNDVEDY
+571 LTKNVEGY
-579 KANRAIN
+579 QAKRAIN
-586 NAELETDDIKEAEGK
+586 KSELDTDDVKEVEGK
-601 SEVDVTTDKNNLN
+601 SEVDVSKDK
-614 IELNRFNGEKRTH
+614 EKFDAEMNRFNIEKRTH
-627 VVASARLTDLK
+627 VVAKARLTNLK
-638 TSSSLLAEAKKE
+638 TSSATLAKAKQK

-813 VEALKQRIPSR
+813 VESLKQRISSR
-824 ISVTKEGDGTSTT
+824 ISVEKEGDGTSTT

>member
-1 VNKLKIISIHMQ
+1 MKIIRIHMK
-13 NFGPYINE
+13 NFGPYVNE
-21 TIDFLELNEQRL
+21 TIDFRELNEQRL

-66 VRRNSAPEGVN
+66 VRRNSAPEGAN
-77 AEVSLEFEVEGAT
+77 AEVYLEFEVDGT
-90 YRINRS
+90 MYRINRS
-96 PQMKDPETGKTKKN
+96 PQMKDSETGKKKKN

-118 DVNGTV
+118 DVNGSV

-129 WDAVKEVSKQV
+129 WSAVKEVAERV
-140 SDIIRLDVQQF
+140 AEIIRLDVHQF
-151 TKIVVLP
+151 TRIVVLP
-158 QGQFSKFLSSKSEER
+158 QGQFSKFLRSKSEER
-173 QKLLEAIFPIDDW
+173 QALLEAIFPIDDW
-186 KAIQATVKSL
+186 KAIKASVNKL
-196 AGDAR
+196 AGEAKKE
-201 TLKASLLDTAKQ
+201 KASLLDAAKQ

-218 KNHTNTLLEISEDEH
+218 KSHTNTLLELSEDEH
-233 DSERFKSIGEV
+233 DSERFKSIADV
-244 NKMYSESIEVLE
+244 NNMHLESVEVLAE
-256 EASPKLEKQKADLL
+256 VSPKLEEKNAELL
-270 AKQEELEEEKH
+270 AKQEELEEDKN
-281 RIGDVERQNANI
+281 RIQDVERRNANI
-293 EKLANLVKGK
+293 KKLANLKK
-303 EALNKLALTIEEN
+303 EKETLDKLAPSIEEN

-334 ALDTAKS
+334 ALDKAKS
-341 NVDTNE
+341 NVNANE

-354 KESQIK
+354 NESQI
-360 ESTENLTQE
+360 EASIEDLTQE
-369 YIKHRVEKLGL
+369 YCTERVDELAL
-380 KISILKELASDQ
+380 KISILRDLDSDQ
-392 KQHKKLLSSLSGLEK
+392 QEHKKLHGSLSGLEEE
-407 VFKLAKERCG
+407 FKSAKERCG

-426 WACKIAQHSLTE
+426 WACKIAQHSLID
-438 GEPCLVCGSEVH
+438 GEPCLVCGSENH
-450 PSPSLDNTESS
+450 PSPAIDNMESS
-461 GALEKAIKQAEG
+461 GALEGAIEQAEE
-473 AEQKLLFANRK
+473 AEQKLLLANQK
-484 VDELDLSIKEGLTL
+484 VNELDLSIKEGLAL
-498 LGIKENA
+498 LGLKEHT

-513 TNMKSSFESLR
+513 VSMKSSFDSLR

-530 DTLGDS
+530 DTLVDS

-547 EKPTDMDSSD
+547 ERPTGMDSSEG
-557 RISAALMDNEMELK
+557 ISAALLDNETEQELT
-571 LTNDVEDY
+571 TNVEGY
-579 KANRAIN
+579 QAKRAIN
-586 NAELETDDIKEAEGK
+586 ESELDTDDVKEAEGK
-601 SEVDVTTDKNNLN
+601 SEVDVSKDK
-614 IELNRFNGEKRTH
+614 EKFDAEMNRFNIEKRTH
-627 VVASARLTDLK
+627 VVAKARLTDLK
-638 TSSSLLAEAKKE
+638 TSSATLAEAKEE

-695 NANKR
+695 NANNR

-813 VEALKQRIPSR
+813 VESLKQRISSR
-824 ISVTKEGDGTSTT
+824 ISVKKEGDGTSTT

>member
-1 VNKLKIISIHMQ
+1 MK
-13 NFGPYINE
+13 NFGPYVNE
-21 TIDFLELNEQRL
+21 TIDFRELNEQRL

-66 VRRNSAPEGVN
+66 VRRNSAPEGAN
-77 AEVSLEFEVEGAT
+77 AEVTLEFEVDGT
-90 YRINRS
+90 MYRINRS
-96 PQMKDPETGKTKKN
+96 PQMKDPETGKKKKN
-110 HSVDLAEI
+110 HSVALAEI
-118 DVNGTV
+118 DVNGSV

-129 WDAVKEVSKQV
+129 WSAIKEVAERV
-140 SDIIRLDVQQF
+140 AEIIRLDVHQF
-151 TKIVVLP
+151 TRIVVLP
-158 QGQFSKFLSSKSEER
+158 QGQFSKFLRSKSEER
-173 QKLLEAIFPIDDW
+173 QALLEAIFPIDDW
-186 KAIQATVKSL
+186 KAIQASVNKL
-196 AGDAR
+196 AGEAKKE
-201 TLKASLLDTAKQ
+201 KASLLDAAKQ

-218 KNHTNTLLEISEDEH
+218 KSHTNTLLELSGDEH
-233 DSERFKSIGEV
+233 DSERFKSIADV
-244 NKMYSESIEVLE
+244 NNMHLESVEVLAE
-256 EASPKLEKQKADLL
+256 VSSKLEEKNAELL
-270 AKQEELEEEKH
+270 AKQEELDEDKN
-281 RIGDVERQNANI
+281 RIQDVERRNANI
-293 EKLANLVKGK
+293 KKLAILKK
-303 EALNKLALTIEEN
+303 EKETLDKLAPSIEEN

-334 ALDTAKS
+334 ALDKAKS
-341 NVDTNE
+341 NVNANE
-347 ESITELL
+347 KSITKLL
-354 KESQIK
+354 NESQI
-360 ESTENLTQE
+360 EASIEDLTQE
-369 YIKHRVEKLGL
+369 YCTERVDELAP
-380 KISILKELASDQ
+380 KISILRDLDSDQ
-392 KQHKKLLSSLSGLEK
+392 QEHTKLHGSLSGLEEE
-407 VFKLAKERCG
+407 FKSAKERCG
-417 ELVLEQHQD
+417 GLVLEQHQD
-426 WACKIAQHSLTE
+426 WACKIAQHSLID
-438 GEPCLVCGSEVH
+438 GEPCLVCGSENH
-450 PSPSLDNTESS
+450 PSPAIDNMESS
-461 GALEKAIKQAEG
+461 GALEGAIEQAEE
-473 AEQKLLFANRK
+473 AEQKLLLANQK
-484 VDELDLSIKEGLTL
+484 VKELDLSIKEGLAL
-498 LGIKENA
+498 LGLKEHT

-513 TNMKSSFESLR
+513 VSMKSSFDSLR

-530 DTLGDS
+530 DTLVDS

-547 EKPTDMDSSD
+547 ERPTGMDSSEG
-557 RISAALMDNEMELK
+557 ISAALLDNETEQELT
-571 LTNDVEDY
+571 TNVEGY
-579 KANRAIN
+579 QAKRAIN
-586 NAELETDDIKEAEGK
+586 ESELDTDDVKEAEGK
-601 SEVDVTTDKNNLN
+601 SEVNVSKDK
-614 IELNRFNGEKRTH
+614 EKFDAEMNRFNIEKRTH
-627 VVASARLTDLK
+627 VVAKARLTDLK
-638 TSSSLLAEAKKE
+638 TSSATLAEAKEE

-695 NANKR
+695 NANNR

-813 VEALKQRIPSR
+813 VESLKQRISSR
-824 ISVTKEGDGTSTT
+824 ISVKKEGDGTSTT

>member
-1 VNKLKIISIHMQ
+1 MK
-13 NFGPYINE
+13 NFGPYVNE
-21 TIDFLELNEQRL
+21 TIDFRELNEQRM

-66 VRRNSAPEGVN
+66 VRRNSAPDGAN
-77 AEVSLEFEVEGAT
+77 AEVTLEFEVDGT
-90 YRINRS
+90 MYRINRS
-96 PQMKDPETGKTKKN
+96 PQMKDPETGKKKKN
-110 HSVDLAEI
+110 HSVALAEI
-118 DVNGTV
+118 DVNGSV

-129 WDAVKEVSKQV
+129 WSAIKEVAERV
-140 SDIIRLDVQQF
+140 AEIIRLDVHQF
-151 TKIVVLP
+151 TRIVVLP
-158 QGQFSKFLSSKSEER
+158 QGQFSKFLRSKSEER
-173 QKLLEAIFPIDDW
+173 QALLEAIFPIDDW
-186 KAIQATVKSL
+186 KAIQATVKNL
-196 AGDAR
+196 AADAR
-201 TLKASLLDTAKQ
+201 TQKASLLDAAKQ

-233 DSERFKSIGEV
+233 DSERFKSIADV
-244 NKMYSESIEVLE
+244 NNMHLESVEVLAE
-256 EASPKLEKQKADLL
+256 VSPKLEKENAELL
-270 AKQEELEEEKH
+270 AKQEELEEEKN
-281 RIGDVERQNANI
+281 RIQDVERQNANI
-293 EKLANLVKGK
+293 KKLANLKREK
-303 EALNKLALTIEEN
+303 ETLDKLAPSIEEN

-334 ALDTAKS
+334 ALDKAKS
-341 NVDTNE
+341 NVNANE
-347 ESITELL
+347 ESITKLL
-354 KESQIK
+354 NESQI
-360 ESTENLTQE
+360 EASIEDLTQE
-369 YIKHRVEKLGL
+369 YCTEWVD
-380 KISILKELASDQ
+380 ELASKISVLRDLDSDQ
-392 KQHKKLLSSLSGLEK
+392 QKHIKLLGSLSGLEEE
-407 VFKLAKERCG
+407 FKSAKERCG

-426 WACKIAQHSLTE
+426 WACKIAQQSLID
-438 GEPCLVCGSEVH
+438 GEPCLVCGSENH
-450 PSPSLDNTESS
+450 PSPAIDNMESS
-461 GALEKAIKQAEG
+461 GALEGAIEKAEK
-473 AEQKLLFANRK
+473 AEQKLLLANQK
-484 VDELDLSIKEGLTL
+484 VKELDLSIKEGLVL
-498 LGIKENA
+498 LGLKEHT

-513 TNMKSSFESLR
+513 VSLKSNFDSLR

-530 DTLGDS
+530 DTLVAT

-547 EKPTDMDSSD
+547 ERPTGMDSSEG
-557 RISAALMDNEMELK
+557 ISAALLDNEKELEFTK
-571 LTNDVEDY
+571 NVEGY
-579 KANRAIN
+579 QAKRAIN
-586 NAELETDDIKEAEGK
+586 ESELDTDDVKEAEGK
-601 SEVDVTTDKNNLN
+601 SEVDVSKDK
-614 IELNRFNGEKRTH
+614 EKFDAEMNRFNVEKGTH
-627 VVASARLTDLK
+627 VVAKARLTDLK
-638 TSSSLLAEAKKE
+638 TSSATLADAKEE

-813 VEALKQRIPSR
+813 VESLKQRISSR

-837 KVEA
+837 MVEA

>member
-1 VNKLKIISIHMQ
+1 MKIIRIHMK
-13 NFGPYINE
+13 NFGPYVNE
-21 TIDFLELNEQRL
+21 TIDFRELNEQRL

-66 VRRNSAPEGVN
+66 VRRNSAPEGAN
-77 AEVSLEFEVEGAT
+77 AEVYLEFEVDGT
-90 YRINRS
+90 MYRINRS
-96 PQMKDPETGKTKKN
+96 PQMKDSETGKKKKN

-118 DVNGTV
+118 DVNGSV

-129 WDAVKEVSKQV
+129 WSAVKEVAERV
-140 SDIIRLDVQQF
+140 AEIIRLDVHQF
-151 TKIVVLP
+151 TRIVVLP
-158 QGQFSKFLSSKSEER
+158 QGQFSKFLRSKSEER
-173 QKLLEAIFPIDDW
+173 QALLEAIFPIDDW
-186 KAIQATVKSL
+186 KAIKASVNKL
-196 AGDAR
+196 AGEAKKE
-201 TLKASLLDTAKQ
+201 KASLLDAAKQ

-218 KNHTNTLLEISEDEH
+218 KSHTNTLLELSEDEH
-233 DSERFKSIGEV
+233 DSERFKSIADV
-244 NKMYSESIEVLE
+244 NNMHLESVEVLAE
-256 EASPKLEKQKADLL
+256 VSPKLEEKNAELL
-270 AKQEELEEEKH
+270 AKQEELEEDKN
-281 RIGDVERQNANI
+281 RIQDVERRNANI
-293 EKLANLVKGK
+293 KKLANLKK
-303 EALNKLALTIEEN
+303 EKETLDKLAPSIEEN

-334 ALDTAKS
+334 ALDKAKS
-341 NVDTNE
+341 NVNANE

-354 KESQIK
+354 NESQI
-360 ESTENLTQE
+360 EASIEDLTQE
-369 YIKHRVEKLGL
+369 YCTERVDELAL
-380 KISILKELASDQ
+380 KISILRDLDSDQ
-392 KQHKKLLSSLSGLEK
+392 QEHTKLHGSLSGLEEE
-407 VFKLAKERCG
+407 FKSAKERCG

-426 WACKIAQHSLTE
+426 WACKIAQHSLID
-438 GEPCLVCGSEVH
+438 GEPCLVCGSENH
-450 PSPSLDNTESS
+450 PSPAIDNMESS
-461 GALEKAIKQAEG
+461 GALEGAIEQAEE
-473 AEQKLLFANRK
+473 AEQKLLLANQK
-484 VDELDLSIKEGLTL
+484 VNELDLSIKEGLAL
-498 LGIKENA
+498 LGLKEHT

-513 TNMKSSFESLR
+513 VSLKSSFDSLR

-530 DTLGDS
+530 DTLVAT

-547 EKPTDMDSSD
+547 ERPTGMDSSEG
-557 RISAALMDNEMELK
+557 ISAALLDNETELEFTK
-571 LTNDVEDY
+571 NVEGY
-579 KANRAIN
+579 QAKRAIN
-586 NAELETDDIKEAEGK
+586 ESELDTDDVKEAEGK
-601 SEVDVTTDKNNLN
+601 FEVDVSKDK
-614 IELNRFNGEKRTH
+614 EKFDAEMNRFNTEKRTH
-627 VVASARLTDLK
+627 VVAKARLTDLK
-638 TSSSLLAEAKKE
+638 TSSATLAEAKEE

-813 VEALKQRIPSR
+813 LESLKQRISSR

-837 KVEA
+837 MVEA

>member
-1 VNKLKIISIHMQ
+1 MKIISIHMQ

-21 TIDFLELNEQRL
+21 MIDFRELNELRL

-77 AEVSLEFEVEGAT
+77 AVVSLEFEVEGAT

-118 DVNGTV
+118 DVNGSV

-129 WDAVKEVSKQV
+129 WDAVKEVAKQV

-186 KAIQATVKSL
+186 KAIQATVRSL
-196 AGDAR
+196 AQDAK
-201 TLKASLLDTAKQ
+201 TQKASLLDTAKQ

-233 DSERFKSIGEV
+233 DSERFKSIAEV
-244 NKMYSESIEVLE
+244 KIMYSESVEVLT
-256 EASPKLEKQKADLL
+256 EASPKLEKQNADLL
-270 AKQEELEEEKH
+270 AKQEELKEEKN
-281 RIGDVERQNANI
+281 RIEDVERQNANI
-293 EKLANLVKGK
+293 NKLANLVKGK
-303 EALNKLALTIEEN
+303 DTLDKLAPTIEEN

-334 ALDTAKS
+334 AFNTAKS
-341 NVDTNE
+341 NVDKNE

-360 ESTENLTQE
+360 ESIESLTQE
-369 YIKHRVEKLGL
+369 YIRGRVEELGL
-380 KISILKELASDQ
+380 KISILKDLASDQ
-392 KQHKKLLSSLSGLEK
+392 QQHKTLLGSLSGLEK
-407 VFKLAKERCG
+407 VFKSAKTRCG

-438 GEPCLVCGSEVH
+438 GEPCLVCGSEDH
-450 PSPSLDNTESS
+450 PSPALDNTESS
-461 GALEKAIKQAEG
+461 GALEVAIKQAEEAG
-473 AEQKLLFANRK
+473 QRLLLANRK
-484 VDELDLSIKEGLTL
+484 VDELELSVKEGLTL
-498 LGIKENA
+498 LGIKENT

-513 TNMKSSFESLR
+513 ANMKSSFESLR

-530 DTLGDS
+530 DTLVDS
-536 QTDCQNAWDSA
+536 QTDCQNAWDSTD
-547 EKPTDMDSSD
+547 KPTGMDSSEG
-557 RISAALMDNEMELK
+557 ISAALLDNETEQER
-571 LTNDVEDY
+571 TNEVEDY
-579 KANRAIN
+579 NAKRAIN
-586 NAELETDDIKEAEGK
+586 NAELETDDIKGAEGK
-601 SEVDVTTDKNNLN
+601 LEVDVTKDKDHLN
-614 IELNRFNGEKRTH
+614 IEMNRFDGEKRTH
-627 VVASARLTDLK
+627 VVAKARLSDLK
-638 TSSSLLAEAKKE
+638 TSSALLAEAKEE

-659 DLQWV
+659 DIQWV

-708 YSLEMTQTG
+708 YSLEMAQTG
-717 KQDKKTGLNIGVID
+717 KHDKKSGLNIGVID

-792 DVMGVIDDVGGN
+792 DVMSVIDDVGGN

-813 VEALKQRIPSR
+813 VESLKQRIHSR

>member
-1 VNKLKIISIHMQ
+1 MK
-13 NFGPYINE
+13 NFGPYVNE
-21 TIDFLELNEQRL
+21 TIDFRELNEQRL

-66 VRRNSAPEGVN
+66 VRRNSAPEGAN
-77 AEVSLEFEVEGAT
+77 AEVSLEFEVDGT
-90 YRINRS
+90 MYRINRS

-110 HSVDLAEI
+110 HSVDLAEV
-118 DVNGTV
+118 DVNGSV
-124 IAGRS
+124 IAGRTWS
-129 WDAVKEVSKQV
+129 AIKGVADEVAR
-140 SDIIRLDVQQF
+140 IIRLDVHQF
-151 TKIVVLP
+151 TRIVVLP

-173 QKLLEAIFPIDDW
+173 QALLEAIFPIDDW
-186 KAIQATVKSL
+186 KAIQTTVKNL
-196 AGDAR
+196 AAEAR
-201 TLKASLLDTAKQ
+201 NQGASLLDAAKQ

-218 KNHTNTLLEISEDEH
+218 KSHTNTLLELSEDEH
-233 DSERFKSIGEV
+233 DSERFKSIADV
-244 NKMYSESIEVLE
+244 NNMHLESVEVLAE
-256 EASPKLEKQKADLL
+256 VSPKLEEKNAELL
-270 AKQEELEEEKH
+270 AKQEELEEDKN
-281 RIGDVERQNANI
+281 RIQDVERRNANI
-293 EKLANLVKGK
+293 KKLANLKK
-303 EALNKLALTIEEN
+303 EKETLDKLAPSIEEN

-334 ALDTAKS
+334 ALDKAKS
-341 NVDTNE
+341 NVNANE

-354 KESQIK
+354 NESQI
-360 ESTENLTQE
+360 EASIEDLTQE
-369 YIKHRVEKLGL
+369 YCTERVDELAL
-380 KISILKELASDQ
+380 KISILRDLDSDQ
-392 KQHKKLLSSLSGLEK
+392 QEHTKLHGSLSGLEEE
-407 VFKLAKERCG
+407 FKSAKERCG

-426 WACKIAQHSLTE
+426 WACKIAQHSLID
-438 GEPCLVCGSEVH
+438 GEPCLVCGSENH
-450 PSPSLDNTESS
+450 PSPAIDNMESS
-461 GALEKAIKQAEG
+461 GALEGAIEQAEE
-473 AEQKLLFANRK
+473 AEQKLLLANQK
-484 VDELDLSIKEGLTL
+484 VNELDLSIKEGLGL
-498 LGIKENA
+498 LGLKEHT

-513 TNMKSSFESLR
+513 VSMKSSFDSLR

-530 DTLGDS
+530 DTLVDS

-547 EKPTDMDSSD
+547 ERPTGMDSSEG
-557 RISAALMDNEMELK
+557 ISAALLDNETEQELT
-571 LTNDVEDY
+571 TNVEGY
-579 KANRAIN
+579 QAKRAIN
-586 NAELETDDIKEAEGK
+586 ESELDTDDVKEAEGK
-601 SEVDVTTDKNNLN
+601 SEVDVSKDK
-614 IELNRFNGEKRTH
+614 EKFDAEMNRFDIEKRTH
-627 VVASARLTDLK
+627 AVAKARLTDLK
-638 TSSSLLAEAKKE
+638 TSSATLAEAKEE

-664 DEHLRGVNKG
+664 DEHLRGVNRG

-813 VEALKQRIPSR
+813 VESLKQRISSR
-824 ISVTKEGDGTSTT
+824 ISVKKEGDGTSTT